1 MRVRFSQRR
10 FNLSFVTDAKELLR
24 RWHLLFKGKLRG
36 IDLAPEDLSTLSTL
50 FIAGEM
56 GGRHHTIRLSGNRK
70 TLKLLLDKYGIENE
84 VISVQFGNGENL

>member
-1 MRVRFSQRR
+1 
-10 FNLSFVTDAKELLR
+10 
-24 RWHLLFKGKLRG
+24 LLFKGKLRG

-70 TLKLLLDKYGIENE
+70 TLKILLDKYGIENE
-84 VISVQFGNGENL
+84 QIEIKFGNGENL

>member
-1 MRVRFSQRR
+1 
-10 FNLSFVTDAKELLR
+10 LT
-24 RWHLLFKGKLRG
+24 FKGHIRG

-84 VISVQFGNGENL
+84 TIEVKFGNGENL